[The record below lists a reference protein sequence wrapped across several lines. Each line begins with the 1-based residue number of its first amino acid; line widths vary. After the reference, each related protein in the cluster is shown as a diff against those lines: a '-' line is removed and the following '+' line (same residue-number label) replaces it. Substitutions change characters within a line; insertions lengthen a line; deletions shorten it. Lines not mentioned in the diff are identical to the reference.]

1 MKKTILLI
9 IIFFLFQ
16 GIFHNLG
23 HPVTPAFV
31 RGLGINDY
39 MFGVFFAS
47 MSFGLMLGAPI
58 WGTLGDLGHRRRYI
72 LMGLLLYSIGQIG
85 FAYSEKAYL
94 MVIFRFISGF
104 GVVGSMTIMT
114 GYMIEL
120 SSLKDRARYLAYAA
134 AVVTLGSSLGYYIGG
149 FIATNPFVVQLL
161 GTDDY
166 RLIFLI
172 QAILNLIYAFTIY
185 FTLTDPK
192 EAKQATSRASF
203 IKGLKEI
210 THVKPSL
217 LLFLISLTLITIG
230 AINLSKYID
239 IYFDELG
246 YNPQQLG
253 TFVMAT
259 GIVSLAASI
268 LLVPY
273 FAKFKK
279 QLKVIAVI
287 HLLSALIIFYVFRAP
302 AFLLTMYTVF
312 MIYVVLKAVY
322 QPLEQNYIALHA
334 KEGKYGSVMGLRQS
348 FISIGMVIGPLLGGF
363 LYEVRPVLLFDFSGF
378 AFIAGVILLGVV
390 YMIEKKGKNNENI
403 YESESSH

>member
-9 IIFFLFQ
+9 IIFFFFQ

-72 LMGLLLYSIGQIG
+72 LLGLVLYSIGQIG

-149 FIATNPFVVQLL
+149 FIATNSFFVELL

-172 QAILNLIYAFTIY
+172 QAILNLVYAFTIY

-192 EAKQATSRASF
+192 EAKQVTSRASF

-268 LLVPY
+268 LIVPY
-273 FAKFKK
+273 FARFKK

-287 HLLSALIIFYVFRAP
+287 HLLSAIIIFYVFRAP

-322 QPLEQNYIALHA
+322 QPLEQNYISLHA

-390 YMIEKKGKNNENI
+390 YMIEKKGKRNENNH
-403 YESESSH
+403 ESESSH

>member
-9 IIFFLFQ
+9 IIFFFFQ
-16 GIFHNLG
+16 GVFHNLG

-31 RGLGINDY
+31 RGLLIDDY

-47 MSFGLMLGAPI
+47 MSFGLMLGAPL

-72 LMGLLLYSIGQIG
+72 LIGLLLYSIGQIG
-85 FAYSEKAYL
+85 FAYSGEAWL

-120 SSLKDRARYLAYAA
+120 SDLKDRARYLAYAA

-149 FIATNPFVVQLL
+149 ILATNTWIIDLL

-172 QAILNLIYAFTIY
+172 QSLFNTIYAFTIY
-185 FTLTDPK
+185 FTLTDTK
-192 EAKQATSRASF
+192 EAVLSTNRGSVLKN
-203 IKGLKEI
+203 LKEI

-217 LLFLISLTLITIG
+217 LLFLFSLTLITMG

-246 YNPQQLG
+246 YDPQQLG

-259 GIVSLAASI
+259 GIVSLLTSI
-268 LLVPY
+268 FIVPI

-279 QLKVIAVI
+279 QLVVISLI
-287 HLLSALIIFYVFRAP
+287 HLSSALIIFYVFRAP
-302 AFLLTMYTVF
+302 EFLITMYTIY
-312 MIYVVLKAVY
+312 MLYVVFKALY
-322 QPLEQNYIALHA
+322 QPLEQNYISLHA
-334 KEGKYGSVMGLRQS
+334 KDGKYGSVMGLRQS

-363 LYEVRPVLLFDFSGF
+363 LYEVSPVLLFDFSGF
-378 AFIAGVILLGVV
+378 SFIAGVILLGFV
-390 YMIEKKGKNNENI
+390 YLIEKRGKLNEK
-403 YESESSH
+403 SK